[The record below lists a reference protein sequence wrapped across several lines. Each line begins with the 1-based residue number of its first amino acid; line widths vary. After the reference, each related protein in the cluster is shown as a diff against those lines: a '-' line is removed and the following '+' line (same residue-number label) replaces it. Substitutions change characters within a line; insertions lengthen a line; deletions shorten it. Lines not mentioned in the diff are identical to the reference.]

1 MKTIKY
7 YILGILMVSLSMSG
21 INNLWGQKGSVKFM
35 ETYSCNEITSNL
47 DQEDKFFQLLDL
59 NQVDPTS
66 SRIGNC
72 NLNKASELW
81 EYIHSDAFLQKLP
94 DDIIFAWGVGHDDQP
109 QKLYVLK
116 QRGKSAPE
124 LDDTDIQ
131 NVSIMKDNQYENY
144 SLLIS
149 FSEEGAKEWE
159 TLTGNNV
166 GRDIAIVIDGKVYS
180 APRLSEQI
188 KGGEC
193 SISGKF
199 NKSEISRFK
208 DLLEPSH

>member
-1 MKTIKY
+1 MKKIKY
-7 YILGILMVSLSMSG
+7 YILGVLMVSLSLSG
-21 INNLWGQKGSVKFM
+21 INDLLGQKGSVKFM

-47 DQEDKFFQLLDL
+47 DQEDKFFQLIDL
-59 NQVDPTS
+59 NQADPTS
-66 SRIGNC
+66 SKIGNC
-72 NLNKASELW
+72 KLEKASVLW
-81 EYIHSDAFLQKLP
+81 EYIHSDAFLHQLP
-94 DDIIFAWGVGHDDQP
+94 DDIIFAWGASHDNQT
-109 QKLYVLK
+109 QKLYALK

-131 NVSIMKDNQYENY
+131 NVAIKKDNNDENY

-159 TLTGNNV
+159 TLTGKNV
-166 GRDIAIVIDGKVYS
+166 GRDIAIVIDGKVYHS
-180 APRLSEQI
+180 PRLSEQI

-199 NKSEISRFK
+199 NESEISKFK
-208 DLLEPSH
+208 ELLEPSH